1 MLTLGD
7 LKRHQRVLIEGDP
20 WTVLEVHVQSS
31 TARGSGSLT
40 KVKVRNL
47 RTGQV
52 LDKTFRSGEKL
63 EEPNVEL
70 RAVQFLYRDGDGFH
84 FMDTASYDQFSLSA
98 EDLGEVAGYLKDGME
113 NVRSVV
119 FNERVLSVE
128 LPNTVVL
135 QVADTAPALKGATAH
150 AQTKAA
156 TLETGLE
163 IQVPAYLES
172 GEMVVVDTR
181 EARFVSRAKG

>member
-1 MLTLGD
+1 MLALGD
-7 LKRHQRVLIEGDP
+7 LKKHQRILIDGDP
-20 WTVLEVHVQSS
+20 WTVLEVHLQSS

-40 KVKVRNL
+40 RIKMRNL
-47 RTGQV
+47 RTAQV
-52 LDKTFRSGEKL
+52 LEKTFRSGDKL

-70 RAVQFLYRDGDGFH
+70 RAVQFLYKDADGFH
-84 FMDTASYDQFSLSA
+84 FMDTQSYDQFSLTA
-98 EDLGEVAGYLKDGME
+98 EDLGDSTGFLKDGME
-113 NVRSVV
+113 NLRSIV
-119 FNERVLSVE
+119 FNEKFISVD

-135 QVADTAPALKGATAH
+135 QVTETAPAIKGATAQ

-172 GEMVVVDTR
+172 GELVVVDTR
-181 EARFVSRAKG
+181 DSRFVSRAKS